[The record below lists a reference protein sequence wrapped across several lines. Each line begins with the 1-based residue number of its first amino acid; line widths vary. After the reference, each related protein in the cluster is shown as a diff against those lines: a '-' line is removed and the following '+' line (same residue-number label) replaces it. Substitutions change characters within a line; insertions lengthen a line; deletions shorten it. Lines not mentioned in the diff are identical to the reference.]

1 MRHDIYE
8 GVHDIYE
15 GVLFY
20 IMKGIKPN
28 YAELGRQY
36 NCDPRTV
43 KKYYEAGKENEL
55 ERLKKRQQ
63 NKKASK
69 LDPFKE
75 IINKKIE
82 LGCTAMAIFKYIEK
96 KGYEGKYTILREYCK
111 NKKQNETKKATIRVE
126 TNPGIAA
133 QVDWKED
140 MVMHDK
146 FGRTYQF
153 NIFLYVLH
161 YSKMK
166 YITLT
171 WDRKQDTL
179 FECLKDAFEYTE
191 GVPKEIW
198 FDNMRTVVDRSR
210 TQYKKVVFN
219 NLFYQFSKD
228 ANFEPIACRPYRP
241 QTKGSVE
248 SLAKFVEQRLRPYD
262 YEFYDA
268 VELIE
273 LVDDL
278 CHELNHL
285 EISQATE
292 QRPIDVFNYEEK
304 EHLNFFNAKLLDT
317 YIENECIRIVSKE
330 SMINFRKGKYSV
342 PTKYIGE
349 EVQVI
354 FNNST
359 DELLIYYDGELIR
372 RHNLSERK
380 FNYIVEDMSEILKS
394 DVFKHKDDK
403 EILTYI
409 ENSLLLYDEI

>member
-1 MRHDIYE
+1 
-8 GVHDIYE
+8 
-15 GVLFY
+15 
-20 IMKGIKPN
+20 
-28 YAELGRQY
+28 LGRQY

-198 FDNMRTVVDRSR
+198 FDNMRTVVDRPR

-268 VELIE
+268 VELIG
-273 LVDDL
+273 LVNDL

-304 EHLNFFNAKLLDT
+304 EHLNSFNAKLLDT

>member
-1 MRHDIYE
+1 
-8 GVHDIYE
+8 
-15 GVLFY
+15 
-20 IMKGIKPN
+20 MKGIKPN

-394 DVFKHKDDK
+394 DVLKHKDDK